1 MDEFY
6 DIDKL
11 IFGRTKEEEED
22 AELAAA
28 IESIRDD
35 PQAIEYT
42 FEDDHLKNIEVYTH
56 IEQKNECTTPFVDS
70 KKEPNQCEYHVA
82 NEDEYNDKYNFNTTN
97 KISNTSSTNNI
108 TYVLQNLDT
117 FQYVTNTTQ
126 SNHIQENYIAYYP
139 VYTTS
144 ATSSS
149 SSLIH
154 PSSSP
159 CLPSSSSLIHPSSS
173 PCPPSSSSLIHPSS
187 SPCLPSS
194 SNLIHPSSSPCLPSS
209 SGPRTYSKNATYTGK
224 RDRIKPYSLPA
235 KKSYNNSQ
243 GESDYNPNA
252 IRDLLVECNS
262 TESNTSKNRFGTIN
276 HATIGDAH
284 LIQNLV
290 ERSLKVIQ
298 LDPKVL
304 QYEILRDQINLDIF
318 EEKNFAKYSSIS
330 ITSESYN
337 KHLHPN
343 LYTREGKKI
352 YINTYEVVLEPA
364 DPLERDNTEIGFIHP
379 NGASGVFKIFDKLAG
394 SGSERGTPIKFDFVR
409 EYRKN
414 NMTTTSISGVF
425 DTMIP
430 SENKIK
436 VVRLKRHCS
445 LQDCKPVQ
453 PGTFSPFI
461 ATIYN
466 KETGQL
472 EVVNKRSEHDK
483 EIGGQFML
491 NAFKRHKYSMTF
503 MEHFFK
509 DQ

>member
-149 SSLIH
+149 SS
-154 PSSSP
+154 
-159 CLPSSSSLIHPSSS
+159 
-173 PCPPSSSSLIHPSS
+173 
-187 SPCLPSS
+187 
-194 SNLIHPSSSPCLPSS
+194 LIHPSSSPCLPSS